1 VLSLNNGPKVA
12 RSQDVVVENVSKKKL
27 KVLLRL
33 GKYMYRFRYGY
44 LLALVLSI
52 GSNLFSLIGPK
63 LSGFAIDAIGDGLT
77 AGQVDFDTVIFYCCL
92 MLGFYVVSSVMQ
104 YILQTVMIRLSRGI
118 VKLMREDIFRKLMR
132 MKAEYFDKTQTGDII
147 SRISYDIDTLNA
159 TLSTDLVQ
167 IASSVVTVIGSLVMM
182 LSISPKLC
190 LVFAV
195 TVPLSIL
202 TSTKMASKFR
212 PLFRA
217 RSGKLGELNGY
228 AEELLSGQRTVR
240 AYSEEPT
247 MIERFR
253 EKNRIAADAYF
264 KTDYYGTMVGP
275 TINFINNI
283 SLTLVSVFGSLLYL
297 GGAISIGNI
306 STFVLYSRKFSGP
319 INETANI
326 VNELQS
332 AAAAA
337 ERVFRLL
344 DEEEESPDAEG
355 AVKFGFAE
363 GGVRVRGQVDAD
375 NVSFG
380 YEKDK
385 EILHNIEMHV
395 KPGMTAAIVGPTGA
409 GKTTVINLLMRFYD
423 PDSGVIRL
431 EGHDIAKAVRTSLR
445 RSYTMVLQ
453 DTWLFS
459 GTIAENIA
467 YGSPKADLTR
477 EDIENA
483 AKAAGIHSFIC
494 GLPKG
499 YDTVL
504 TDEGVNISKG
514 QKQLL
519 TIARAMISDAPVLIL
534 DEATSNVDSMT
545 EMRIQSAMLKLM
557 EGRTSF
563 VIAHRLSTV
572 RRADVIFVLKDGCVI
587 EHGNHD
593 ELMAQKGFYYSLHNS
608 QFDG

>member
-1 VLSLNNGPKVA
+1 MNNGPKAA
-12 RSQDVVVENVSKKKL
+12 RSKDIVVENVSKKKL

-33 GKYMYRFRYGY
+33 GRYMVRFRWGY
-44 LLALVLSI
+44 LLALALSI
-52 GSNLFSLIGPK
+52 GSNLFALIGPK

-77 AGQVDFDTVIFYCCL
+77 AGQVDFDTVLFYCGL
-92 MLGFYVVSSVMQ
+92 MLVFYIFSSVMQ

-118 VKLMREDIFRKLMR
+118 VKLMREDIFKKLMR

-147 SRISYDIDTLNA
+147 SRISYDIDTINA

-167 IASSVVTVIGSLVMM
+167 IASSLVTVVGSLVMM
-182 LSISPKLC
+182 LSISPRLC
-190 LVFAV
+190 LIFAF

-202 TSTKMASKFR
+202 TSSKMANRFR

-240 AYSEEPT
+240 AYSEEET

-253 EKNRIAADAYF
+253 EKNKIAADAYF

-297 GGAISIGNI
+297 AGSISIGNI

-344 DEEEESPDAEG
+344 DEEEESPDVPD
-355 AVKFGFAE
+355 AVRFGFGE
-363 GGVRVRGQVDAD
+363 GGVKVKGQVDVED
-375 NVSFG
+375 VSFG
-380 YEKDK
+380 YVKDK
-385 EILHNIEMHV
+385 EILHHIAMHV

-409 GKTTVINLLMRFYD
+409 GKTTIINLLMRFYD
-423 PDSGVIRL
+423 PD
-431 EGHDIAKAVRTSLR
+431 EGEIALDGYNIAGAVRTSLR

-467 YGSPKADLTR
+467 YGSPR
-477 EDIENA
+477 EDITREEIEAA
-483 AKAAGIHSFIC
+483 AKAAGIHSFIA

-572 RRADVIFVLKDGCVI
+572 RRADVIFVLRDGCVI

-593 ELMAQKGFYYSLHNS
+593 ELMEKKGFYYSLHNS
-608 QFDG
+608 QFEG